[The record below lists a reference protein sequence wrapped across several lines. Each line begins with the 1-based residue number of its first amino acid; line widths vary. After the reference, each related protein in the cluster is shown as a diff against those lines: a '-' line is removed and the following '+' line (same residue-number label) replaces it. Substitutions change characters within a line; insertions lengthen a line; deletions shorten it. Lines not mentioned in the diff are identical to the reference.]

1 MKWKIIGGVV
11 LAVIAIIAA
20 LELFVI
26 TVAVAL
32 IAGIIFIFAVAAAV
46 TIKVKNGSDE
56 NTTASEPNNPKDM

>member
-1 MKWKIIGGVV
+1 MKWKLIGGVV